1 VRILVVDD
9 NRSSADAWGR
19 TLTKRGDQVEVTYD
33 GASAIRMIES
43 HPPDVVLTDLRME
56 PVDGL
61 EVLRAA
67 RAQRPPVEVIVF
79 TAYGAVETAV
89 EALHLGA
96 RDFLTKPVTLEQLV
110 RRLEDLDGTSTPA
123 LPPRTE
129 TATTPNLAAP
139 PSAPNPVSAPAPAPA
154 SGPTALLEEPFLAHA
169 RASQDL
175 VQKLQQIAEVPS
187 PVWLRGEIG
196 SGREHAA
203 VTLHRLRR
211 NPGPLTV
218 LDLVR
223 DEAFPAAGTVVLP
236 NLDTLPLDLQR
247 QLARRLPP
255 SHAQVRLVTT
265 VGNTAP
271 AGGDLRA
278 QLQDGRFD
286 QELYFRLCVLEV
298 DVPPLRER
306 QEDILPLLER
316 ALERYA
322 ERYGRPRPH
331 VPAEY
336 RERLWSHTWPGNI
349 RELHNLAE
357 RAIVLGPDALRLEA
371 ARPATPG
378 MPTLEVGFNLSDHLE
393 KIERRILVEA
403 LRKCNDDRN
412 AACRILGLERN
423 TLRYKLMKYKIIER

>member
-1 VRILVVDD
+1 LVVDD
-9 NRSSADAWGR
+9 NRSSADAWAR
-19 TLTKRGDQVEVTYD
+19 TLSKRGDQVEVTYD
-33 GASAIRMIES
+33 GASAIRSLES
-43 HPPDVVLTDLRME
+43 SPPDLVLTDLRME

-110 RRLEDLDGTSTPA
+110 RRLEDLDQAASPA
-123 LPPRTE
+123 PRPAPPP
-129 TATTPNLAAP
+129 APSPPLAPPAPSAVAAP
-139 PSAPNPVSAPAPAPA
+139 SW
-154 SGPTALLEEPFLAHA
+154 LDEPFLAHA
-169 RASQDL
+169 RSSQDL

-203 VTLHRLRR
+203 VTLHRLARA
-211 NPGPLTV
+211 PGPLTI
-218 LDLVR
+218 LDPVR
-223 DEAFPAAGTVVLP
+223 DEPLPVEGTVILP

-255 SHAQVRLVTT
+255 SHAPVRIITT
-265 VGNTAP
+265 VGNTIAP
-271 AGGDLRA
+271 GADLRSHV
-278 QLQDGRFD
+278 QEGRLD
-286 QELYFRLCVLEV
+286 RELYFRLCVLEV
-298 DVPPLRER
+298 DVPPLRDR
-306 QEDILPLLER
+306 REDILPLLER

-322 ERYGRPRPH
+322 ERYGRPRPP
-331 VPAEY
+331 VPPEH
-336 RERLWSHTWPGNI
+336 RERLWSHAWPGNI

-357 RAIVLGPDALRLEA
+357 RAIVLGPEALRLEA
-371 ARPATPG
+371 TRAAPG
-378 MPTLEVGFNLSDHLE
+378 GLPTLEVGFNLSDHLE

-403 LRKCNDDRN
+403 LRTCNDDRN